1 MVKKLTTE
9 GCNEPIRDKNATYIT
24 VSNVLGIISA
34 LFIIQRF
41 AFKLWAKQ
49 DFGLDDWF
57 ALATII
63 SGAPS
68 TIINTYGVGANGIG
82 RDGWTLSFDQLYN
95 FGMYFYIE
103 EVLYFLQIA
112 MVKLALLFFFLRIF
126 PAPMVRRLLWGTVG
140 LVVLYAVVFVF
151 IGIFTCS
158 PISYFWTKWDQ
169 EHTGTC
175 LDINVIAWSNA
186 GVGIAIDCWML
197 AIPLWQLKGLK
208 MHWKKKLS
216 VAAMFLLGTLYVQ
229 ATPLLTYGFFY

>member
-9 GCNEPIRDKNATYIT
+9 GCNEPVRDKTSSYIT
-24 VSNVLGIISA
+24 VSNVLGIISG
-34 LFIIQRF
+34 LFVIQRF

-103 EVLYFLQIA
+103 EVLYFFQIA

-126 PAPMVRRLLWGTVG
+126 PAPIVRRLLWTTVG
-140 LVVLYAVVFVF
+140 FVILYGIVFVF

-158 PISYFWTKWDQ
+158 PISYFWTKWDR
-169 EHTGTC
+169 EHTGKC

-186 GVGIAIDCWML
+186 GIGIAIDCWML
-197 AIPLWQLKGLK
+197 AIPLWQLKGLN

-216 VAAMFLLGTLYVQ
+216 VAAMFMLGTLYV
-229 ATPLLTYGFFY
+229 PKSPPLTYVFLY